1 MELSTDI
8 TKSIKMAKKKSKRRR
23 ALLPWLLLSPTILL
37 LLLVVG
43 GPIIGT
49 IGLSFTNWNGI
60 APAEFIG
67 LQNFVQLIHDEV
79 FYKALFN
86 NFKWMI
92 FFLTVPVILGLS
104 IALLISRV
112 KRGRMFY
119 RTVVFLPYIVATVV
133 TAKIWLWIYNPFFG
147 INVKLKEWGFNDL
160 AISWLGEIKTALFAV
175 AAADGWHFFGFL
187 VVLFLVALQQLDKHL
202 EEAAIVEGANRFQ
215 VLWHVILPQIRPTI
229 VLNYML
235 IIIWSFAAFD
245 YVFVMTQG
253 GPGNA
258 SELLA
263 TYMYKLAIYGQQ
275 PGYASAVALTMGIF
289 SLLVILGFG
298 TLKKKGWDI

>member
-1 MELSTDI
+1 MEIST
-8 TKSIKMAKKKSKRRR
+8 SISESIEVKRRKVKRKR
-23 ALLPWLLLSPTILL
+23 AILPWLLLSPSIAL

-49 IGLSFTNWNGI
+49 IWLSFTNWNGI

-67 LQNFVQLIHDEV
+67 FQNFVDLIKDKI
-79 FYKALFN
+79 FYKALSN
-86 NFKWMI
+86 NFEWML
-92 FFLTVPVILGLS
+92 FFLTVPVIAGLS

-112 KRGRMFY
+112 KHGRMFY
-119 RTVVFLPYIVATVV
+119 RTIVFLPYIVATVV

-147 INVKLKEWGFNDL
+147 LNVKLKEWGFNDL
-160 AISWLGEIKTALFAV
+160 AISWLGDVKTALYAV

-187 VVLFLVALQQLDKHL
+187 VVLFLVALQQLDKNL
-202 EEAAIVEGANRFQ
+202 EEAAKVEGANRFQ
-215 VLWHVILPQIRPTI
+215 ILWHVILPQIRPTI

-275 PGYASAVALTMGIF
+275 PGYASAVALTMGVF
-289 SLLVILGFG
+289 SFIVIVVFG
-298 TLKKKGWDI
+298 YLKKKGWDV